1 MPKAMGQRTNTLGAH
16 ILKRRTALGL
26 TQRDVAQALG
36 LRTDE
41 FVGLMERGQRQPNYE
56 RLPEL
61 ATALQTPVFVL
72 FRLAIRDVYP
82 GLAQI
87 LFRKTV
93 GFRKP
98 SRPPKTYDLMD
109 RLDSL
114 SPNVRRTIIE
124 MINRLHQE
132 QDARAVKK

>member
-1 MPKAMGQRTNTLGAH
+1 
-16 ILKRRTALGL
+16 
-26 TQRDVAQALG
+26 
-36 LRTDE
+36 
-41 FVGLMERGQRQPNYE
+41 
-56 RLPEL
+56 
-61 ATALQTPVFVL
+61 VFVL

-93 GFRKP
+93 GFRKS

-132 QDARAVKK
+132 QDARAVKKRA